1 MSELVFTRINT
12 KINISGP
19 IILSMNAAELIV
31 LAQEKVRKEEYSN
44 HIFIFRN
51 SDGHLRHRYQIQT
64 SMNIIGVQ
72 KSGDLFLFLIHKN
85 YEDGV
90 VQEEPNIYIWHPLKG
105 FYHSLYG
112 GRYIRSM
119 TVDSA
124 NNLWLGYDEAGIF
137 SCLDDDISSK
147 GVALFPFEDGTW
159 KSCSDTFRTA
169 PHLIDH
175 FYGAYAQKDAMYL
188 HYRTLGEDY
197 IRKVDLQ
204 GETLSFHMADF
215 YFSAQFRKDSSYYF
229 LIRNQAS
236 CQIDKALKFH
246 NMTKQAGEYQLT
258 DKISRKPL
266 RFTQVAAYQD
276 KAAGIDES
284 NRLYLLS

>member
-12 KINISGP
+12 KINTSGP

-31 LAQEKVRKEEYSN
+31 LAQEKRKDKYIN
-44 HIFIFRN
+44 RIFIFRN
-51 SDGHLRHRYQIQT
+51 RDGYLRHRYQIET
-64 SMNIIGVQ
+64 SKKITGVQ
-72 KSGDLFLFLIHKN
+72 KSGDLFLFIIHMDYK
-85 YEDGV
+85 DGMV
-90 VQEEPNIYIWHPLKG
+90 HEEPNIYVWHPIKG
-105 FYHSLYG
+105 FCHSFYG

-124 NNLWLGYDEAGIF
+124 NHLWLGYDEAGIF

-147 GVALFPFEDGTW
+147 GVTRFPFTDGTW
-159 KSCSDTFRTA
+159 KSRCESFCTY

-175 FYGAYAQKDAMYL
+175 FYGAYAEKNALYL
-188 HYRTLGEDY
+188 HYHTLGEDY

-204 GETLSFHMADF
+204 GETLSFQKADF
-215 YFSAQFRKDSSYYF
+215 DFSAQFKIDSSYYF
-229 LIRNQAS
+229 LIRNEAS
-236 CQIDKALKFH
+236 CRIDKALKFH
-246 NMTKQAGEYQLT
+246 NMTKQAGQYQLT
-258 DKISRKPL
+258 DKVSRKAL
-266 RFTQVAAYQD
+266 RFTQVTAYQD